1 MGGGGGSIWG
11 ALPWWWRMGTHA
23 QGDLPRT
30 TRASPE
36 NASVPGS
43 SAGGG
48 RRLGGSGAGT
58 RSSRWRWRRLAQRR
72 VGRASRAAYPGDHL
86 ALSALVCFPRLPGC
100 CVPLAFSF
108 PSSGLR
114 VFRYRV
120 VQAGEA
126 ELPTP
131 LFERRLRRSV
141 SVALATSRK
150 EASKLLVFSLK
161 EQASSTEQP
170 RDERY

>member
-1 MGGGGGSIWG
+1 
-11 ALPWWWRMGTHA
+11 MGTHA

-43 SAGGG
+43 GAGGV

-58 RSSRWRWRRLAQRR
+58 RSSGGGGGGSPRGVWGAPPGQLTLGTIWLYLPLS
-72 VGRASRAAYPGDHL
+72 VSASAWVLCAASL
-86 ALSALVCFPRLPGC
+86 PR
-100 CVPLAFSF
+100 F

-131 LFERRLRRSV
+131 LFERRLSRSV
-141 SVALATSRK
+141 SVALATFRK
-150 EASKLLVFSLK
+150 EAPKLLVFSLK
-161 EQASSTEQP
+161 EQASSTQQL
-170 RDERY
+170 RDEVLGAEGLKSLLGRS